1 LIVAKVRLATR
12 VESSRAEFQDSNFVA
27 LNGHELDEDRVSR
40 VCVCVSCRRVY
51 LCAPPAVSFSLLFM
65 LSSALFLVVVVVVVL
80 VVGSIVIMGSW
91 DSGIRVT
98 SLL

>member
-1 LIVAKVRLATR
+1 M
-12 VESSRAEFQDSNFVA
+12 
-27 LNGHELDEDRVSR
+27 
-40 VCVCVSCRRVY
+40 CVSCRRVY

-65 LSSALFLVVVVVVVL
+65 LSSALFLVVVVVVVVL